1 MVSEISMPVFVSS
14 AASAQEWRKGQHRH
28 CMEAATEFVHKHCC
42 FSAFETMDQV
52 ITKHPELPQ
61 QSGSRSDATRRHI
74 LAPCKICTLGWG
86 GCRVGVGNWTGNLTE
101 KSSKCWRSA
110 GSEGAPSQQFATVRS
125 GAGKENRR
133 SVHMPTRSC
142 ASIST
147 TSATLSTS
155 R

>member
-28 CMEAATEFVHKHCC
+28 CMEAATAFVHKHCC

-52 ITKHPELPQ
+52 ITKHPELAQ
-61 QSGSRSDATRRHI
+61 QSGSRSDATRQHI
-74 LAPCKICTLGWG
+74 GLGRLSG
-86 GCRVGVGNWTGNLTE
+86 GSWRPDGNLTE

-110 GSEGAPSQQFATVRS
+110 GSMGAPSQQFATVRS